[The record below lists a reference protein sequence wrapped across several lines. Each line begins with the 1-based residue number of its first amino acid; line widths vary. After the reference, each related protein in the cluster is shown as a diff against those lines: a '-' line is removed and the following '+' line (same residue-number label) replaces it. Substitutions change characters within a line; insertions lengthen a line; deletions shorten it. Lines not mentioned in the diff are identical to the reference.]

1 MAEDR
6 VLEKP
11 SASKEEK
18 KCPWWP
24 YVIFCLI
31 IGMLIGVGVFE
42 YQKRHAK
49 ESSLSQELS
58 KVKSDLTACQASQA
72 PKCGEEPKKVVK
84 KVRKVRHYAV
94 PKKPLVAQARVEE
107 KKFDPNVCGEG
118 TDAVI
123 NKATGKP
130 ECRAIPAVVT
140 SVAPMP
146 APVVKRVI
154 AEPKEPD
161 VYYPAVAAIEEESSL
176 PTARHA
182 LGCAGIGALGG
193 LVVEGNGRGAA
204 RGALVAVVGD
214 LIGTAIGGRTGGDI
228 GCGVGTVGNMA
239 YRYNR
244 GGNNSSPPIA
254 AANPPGPGVV
264 TLPPGPGV
272 TTLPPGPG
280 VITH

>member
-1 MAEDR
+1 MAEER
-6 VLEKP
+6 IPEKLGAP
-11 SASKEEK
+11 KDKNK

-24 YVIFCLI
+24 YVIFCLV
-31 IGMLIGVGVFE
+31 IGMLVGVGVFE
-42 YQKRHAK
+42 SQKRHT
-49 ESSLSQELS
+49 EEVRLDQELT
-58 KVKSDLTACQASQA
+58 KVKSDLMACQATHVS
-72 PKCGEEPKKVVK
+72 KCEEVPKKVVK
-84 KVRKVRHYAV
+84 KVRKVRHHAI
-94 PKKPLVAQARVEE
+94 PKKPPVAQARVEE
-107 KKFDPNVCGEG
+107 KKFDPRVCGEG

-130 ECRAIPAVVT
+130 ECRAVPAAVT
-140 SVAPMP
+140 SVVPMP

-182 LGCAGIGALGG
+182 LGCAGVGALGG

-244 GGNNSSPPIA
+244 GRNNSSPPVVA
-254 AANPPGPGVV
+254 VNPPNPRPSV
-264 TLPPGPGV
+264 TPPGV
-272 TTLPPGPG
+272 TVNPGLPG
-280 VITH
+280 VTLN